1 MADLEEIKK
10 IADRQAAIF
19 KALDASR
26 AKIEEIAREAW
37 AVQDSIKAATGDD
50 AFKPLGQ
57 AAEQFGT
64 LKEQIKAITGE
75 AQAEEIRARLASDE
89 PARTALLARFAELE
103 SVQISR
109 VAEQVARLQTLK
121 VDEVI
126 RTHLEELANRGSAIR
141 AAFESAAAPP
151 PGLDLAPQLV
161 SLADLT
167 RAADEAMRASVLEV
181 LRQIE
186 ERQWA
191 SLDTARLAIAE
202 FDRLTG
208 ALPPDLADEITSP
221 VLFLSPEAEQEYF
234 DEQARE
240 ALGISGDEF
249 RRRWRA
255 GEYRDIADD
264 PEHGEI
270 LRLAAM
276 LPVAS

>member
-1 MADLEEIKK
+1 MADLKEIKK
-10 IADRQAAIF
+10 IAERQAAIL
-19 KALDASR
+19 KELDASR
-26 AKIEEIAREAW
+26 AQIEAIAREAW
-37 AVQDSIKAATGDD
+37 AVQDSIEAALGGDELETLGHAAGQVD
-50 AFKPLGQ
+50 A
-57 AAEQFGT
+57 
-64 LKEQIKAITGE
+64 LKEQITAVTGE
-75 AQAEEIRARLASDE
+75 AQAEKIYTGLAGDE

-103 SVQISR
+103 SLQLSR
-109 VAEQVARLQTLK
+109 AAEQMARLQTLK
-121 VDEVI
+121 VDEAMHT
-126 RTHLEELANRGSAIR
+126 RLEELASRSSAIR
-141 AAFESAAAPP
+141 AAFESAAPP
-151 PGLDLAPQLV
+151 PPAPDLARQLAA
-161 SLADLT
+161 LADLT
-167 RAADEAMRASVLEV
+167 RAADEAMRASILEV

-186 ERQWA
+186 AREWA

-202 FDRLTG
+202 FEGLTE

-249 RRRWRA
+249 RRRWQA